1 MRYCSQC
8 LQPDTRPGLV
18 FVLDKC
24 PACHFMSEA
33 DPKKWSLRIET
44 LEKIFARYKNVNS
57 SYDCIIGVSGGKDS
71 VRQSVIVRD
80 YFGLR
85 PLLVVVSYPP
95 SQVTQRGISNLNNL
109 SELGFD
115 IYSSHPSPQTWRAL
129 MRKSFLEYGN
139 WAKSTELALF
149 AGVPQIALE
158 LGINLIIWGEN
169 PAIQLGDLG
178 TLADEGWNG
187 NLSKKMN
194 TIKDID
200 GSSFISEEIMENKL
214 FPYYYPGQNKFLDSK
229 LQIIYLGWA
238 MKTWSLLDNGL
249 FSMSLGLSPR
259 AIGPKSTSD
268 LLSLSSLDEDWVIV
282 NQMIK
287 FYKFGFGK
295 TTEYVN
301 ELIRTKII
309 SRNEGIAL
317 VEEFDGSCSNEYI
330 LSFCDFIEI
339 KSSDFWEVVY
349 KYTNKDLFDIKYKSR
364 PLKKFKVGIGVM

>member
-1 MRYCSQC
+1 MC
-8 LQPDTRPGLV
+8 LQPDTRPGIV
-18 FVLDKC
+18 FTVDKC
-24 PACHFMSEA
+24 PACYFNSKTDA
-33 DPKKWSLRIET
+33 KIWNSRVET
-44 LEKIFARYKNVNS
+44 LKKIFADYRNKNSN
-57 SYDCIIGVSGGKDS
+57 YDCIIGVSGGKDS
-71 VRQSVIVRD
+71 IRQAVLVRD
-80 YFGLR
+80 FYGLR

-95 SQVTQRGISNLNNL
+95 GQVTQRGISNLNNL

-115 IYSSHPSPQTWRAL
+115 IYSSHPSPKTWRAL

-187 NLSKKMN
+187 NLSKQMN

-200 GSSFISEEIMENKL
+200 GSSFANQEIMGNKL
-214 FPYYYPGQNKFLDSK
+214 FPYNYPSQNKFIDSK
-229 LQIIYLGWA
+229 LQIVYLGWA
-238 MKTWSLLDNGL
+238 MQTWSLLENGL

-259 AIGPKSTSD
+259 AIGPKFTSD

-301 ELIRTKII
+301 ELIRKKMI

-317 VEEFDGSCSNEYI
+317 VEEFDGSCAKEYI
-330 LSFCDFIEI
+330 VSFCDFLEIEI
-339 KSSDFWEVVY
+339 STFWRVIYE
-349 KYTNKDLFDIKYKSR
+349 YTNKSLFDIKPKSR